1 MQPQKIV
8 SPTTALRKISILKI
22 KKEMSDVSFLSN
34 DMVIT
39 NITAETNYT
48 LTQPVAFDGFSAIIM
63 MCGEARVSID
73 LEEYDVKPRDI
84 VVFSPKTTIKT
95 TKCTTNAA
103 AYLISFSRSFIDN
116 LQIDLSTT
124 LPLYMRFGK
133 NPVLHLSQDDVDE
146 IRQLFRLIKIMLK
159 SDKEKYRTEII
170 TTLFTTMFYILTELN
185 NRDTIDH
192 QSKKGR
198 CEVIFDEFLSLLQ
211 IHSRTERNVKFYAD
225 KLNIS
230 TKYLSAVVKDVSG
243 KTAAKWIDES
253 VILEAKTL
261 LVYSGLSI
269 QEIANKLNF
278 STQSFFGKYF
288 KQHTGMSPSRFKR
301 KG

>member
-8 SPTTALRKISILKI
+8 SPTTALRKISISKI

-48 LTQPVAFDGFSAIIM
+48 LTQPVAFSGFSAIIM
-63 MCGEARVSID
+63 MCGEANVSID
-73 LEEYDVKPRDI
+73 LKEFVVKPRDI
-84 VVFSPKTTIKT
+84 VVFSPETTIKT
-95 TKCTTNAA
+95 ISCTTNAA
-103 AYLISFSRSFIDN
+103 AYLISFSKPFIDD

-133 NPVLHLSQDDVDE
+133 NPVLHLNEDDIDE
-146 IRQLFRLIKIMLK
+146 IRQLFRLIKTMLK
-159 SDKEKYRTEII
+159 SNKERYRTEII
-170 TTLFTTMFYILTELN
+170 KTLFTTMFYILTELN
-185 NRDTIDH
+185 NRDGED
-192 QSKKGR
+192 QGKRGR

-211 IHSRTERNVKFYAD
+211 EHSRTERNVKFYAE

-253 VILEAKTL
+253 VILEAKNL
-261 LVYSGLSI
+261 LKYSGLSI
-269 QEIANKLNF
+269 QEIANNLNF

-288 KQHTGMSPSRFKR
+288 KQHTGTSPSRFKR
-301 KG
+301 MG